1 MAPICVI
8 TPNWFMYLGY
18 ESKQVVKYDEILLL
32 PLRMEANKLLM
43 FDNVEMTFNFHSQVD
58 SKGLFHTTTTT
69 IDTYRVIVSRVFV
82 GC

>member
-1 MAPICVI
+1 M
-8 TPNWFMYLGY
+8 
-18 ESKQVVKYDEILLL
+18 K
-32 PLRMEANKLLM
+32 ANKLLM

-69 IDTYRVIVSRVFV
+69 IDTYRDIVSGVFV